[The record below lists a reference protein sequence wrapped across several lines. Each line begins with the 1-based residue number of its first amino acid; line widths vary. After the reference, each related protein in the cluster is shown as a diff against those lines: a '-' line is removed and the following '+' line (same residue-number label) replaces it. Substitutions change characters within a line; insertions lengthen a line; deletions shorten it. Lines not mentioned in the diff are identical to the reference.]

1 MKHIE
6 SASKFII
13 ATCSVLLLWSVA
25 SEFVDSNQNTKP
37 QAILDSNSFND
48 LKTLPT
54 EQSLEV
60 KIVTQQPIPEKLKNE
75 INSLNSLELITQ
87 FDQLLLQA
95 RAGDSK
101 LSYEL
106 SKRLTSCAPANPDDS
121 TDDNDSNNN
130 DSQGRQFISV
140 AQHRR
145 QNCSGLTPAQ
155 LDMAPM
161 LLELAAKQ
169 NVADARIDI
178 VEQKIDLIEN
188 RNAAYFNELDKEYQP
203 RAPNTA
209 EQNGVISTLKELA
222 ASGNARAVLQM
233 ARISIGTSFAP
244 ANKDDFLTYMLISQ
258 QDRSIPAQ
266 FDKSNLLQGES
277 PEYVALIAKRAKTM
291 FDSCCANKSE

>member
-1 MKHIE
+1 MKYIE
-6 SASKFII
+6 NASKLII

-25 SEFVDSNQNTKP
+25 SEFVTSNQKTKP
-37 QAILDSNSFND
+37 QTTLDSNSFYD
-48 LKTLPT
+48 LKTLPS

-60 KIVTQQPIPEKLKNE
+60 KIETKQPAPEKPKIE
-75 INSLNSLELITQ
+75 INNLNSLELITR
-87 FDQLLLQA
+87 FDELLSQA
-95 RAGDSK
+95 QAGDSK

-106 SKRLTSCAPANPDDS
+106 SKRLASCAPAKPGDS
-121 TDDNDSNNN
+121 TDEDDSYND
-130 DSQGRQFISV
+130 DSQGRQLISV

-145 QNCSGLTPAQ
+145 QNCSGLTPTQ

-169 NVADARIDI
+169 NVAGARIDI
-178 VEQKIDLIEN
+178 AEQKINLIEN
-188 RNAAYFNELDKEYQP
+188 RNAAYFNEHDKEYQP
-203 RAPNTA
+203 RASNTA
-209 EQNGVISTLKELA
+209 EQNSVTNTLKELA

-244 ANKDDFLTYMLISQ
+244 ANKDDYLTYMLISQ

-266 FDKSNLLQGES
+266 FDKSNLLLGES
-277 PEYVALIAKRAKTM
+277 PEYVALIANRAKTM